1 MIEADWTGRVIAA
14 TALMTGA
21 GALALE
27 ISRAIIRP
35 PEKTLPSVV
44 ETVEAMQTA
53 QYENALMDC
62 YNEDIL
68 KSALGFQM
76 GSFAECEAERKLA
89 AEKAA
94 DKPNTMFPE
103 MTPTPKYHTSGG

>member
-1 MIEADWTGRVIAA
+1 MKEKDLTGRWIAVA
-14 TALMTGA
+14 ALMVGS

-27 ISRAIIRP
+27 VSKTIIKKPEGIS
-35 PEKTLPSVV
+35 PEIVD
-44 ETVEAMQTA
+44 TVEAMQTA

-62 YNEDIL
+62 LNEDIL

-94 DKPNTMFPE
+94 DRPNTMFPE
-103 MTPTPKYHTSGG
+103 EIPTPKYQTSGG